1 MPKTKFGSGTMT
13 FTIAGGEPVQFAQ
26 EVKGGGITHE
36 YSESGEATTYLDGS
50 SEGAGSTR
58 GDKLAVNCDFDLGVG
73 GLYAFLDT
81 NDLVQAAVVFTP
93 NTAVGASWTGTVEL
107 RLPDGATAENFGA
120 KISGGLEL
128 PFIGKAVFS
137 PGA

>member
-1 MPKTKFGSGTMT
+1 MPKTKFGPGTMT
-13 FTIAGGEPVQFAQ
+13 FTVAAGPPVEFAQ

-36 YSESGEATTYLDGS
+36 YSEAGEATTYLDAS
-50 SEGAGSTR
+50 SESAGATR
-58 GDKLAVNCDFDLGVG
+58 GDKLAVTCDFDLGAA

-81 NDLVQAAVVFTP
+81 NDLLDAAVVYTP
-93 NTAVGASWTGTVEL
+93 NTASGASWTGTVQL
-107 RLPDGATAENFGA
+107 RMPDGATAENFGA

-128 PFIGKAVFS
+128 PFIGKAVFE